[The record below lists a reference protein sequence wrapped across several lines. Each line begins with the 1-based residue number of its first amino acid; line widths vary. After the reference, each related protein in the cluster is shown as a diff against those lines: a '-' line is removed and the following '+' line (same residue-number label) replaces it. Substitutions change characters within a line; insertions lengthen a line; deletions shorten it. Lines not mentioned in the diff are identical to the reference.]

1 MLLLVELVLW
11 RSGLPDMLAG
21 LPVGLDESSLETVSN
36 GLRFFRTEEEA
47 FSFSTSLMRV
57 SGETRGRKMPR
68 LLRLPGLSDMTGG
81 GLEEE
86 ERNQSLIG
94 HGFRE
99 ISNRSDEDRIS
110 IKMEKIGRNV

>member
-21 LPVGLDESSLETVSN
+21 LPVGLDESSLEMVSN

-47 FSFSTSLMRV
+47 LSFSRSLMRV

-81 GLEEE
+81 VEVAEY
-86 ERNQSLIG
+86 NQSLIG
-94 HGFRE
+94 HEFRE
-99 ISNRSDEDRIS
+99 TSKRSGENKISTKI
-110 IKMEKIGRNV
+110 EKIDRNV

>member
-81 GLEEE
+81 GV
-86 ERNQSLIG
+86 RG
-94 HGFRE
+94 
-99 ISNRSDEDRIS
+99 
-110 IKMEKIGRNV
+110 GRT